1 MNNFVEEL
9 TKDIDK
15 RMEAFEN
22 ENKEP
27 TTIEELTYQIDKQ
40 IQKLEEEKKIMI
52 RIEISN
58 RHYNG
63 DFGVGSIFEEKYSFE
78 IEENL
83 CYSNSIKSFCNNEYL
98 GGNVLSNVYVS
109 IPFILNKNDIQKLS
123 NITNNIQNNSNY
135 LYNESHYKKD
145 SFDFKRYKYIDISIN
160 ETNYELSI
168 EEDKDLINEIK
179 NLFKINK
186 IDEIL
191 NNSINE
197 IISMESNHD

>member
-1 MNNFVEEL
+1 
-9 TKDIDK
+9 
-15 RMEAFEN
+15 
-22 ENKEP
+22 
-27 TTIEELTYQIDKQ
+27 
-40 IQKLEEEKKIMI
+40 MI

-83 CYSNSIKSFCNNEYL
+83 CYSNSIKSFCNNEDL
-98 GGNVLSNVYVS
+98 SGNVLSNVNVS
-109 IPFILNKNDIQKLS
+109 IPFILNENDIQKLS

-145 SFDFKRYKYIDISIN
+145 SFDFKRYNYIDISIN
-160 ETNYELSI
+160 RINYELSI
-168 EEDKDLINEIK
+168 EDDESIINEIK
-179 NLFKINK
+179 NFFKINK

-191 NNSINE
+191 NNSINK
-197 IISMESNHD
+197 IISMESDHNE